1 MAPEEPMGAPALA
14 SQQIVRAIEYI
25 KAVES
30 GATGE
35 ALARFL
41 HPDVTHYDLP
51 NRFSPAGKVS
61 DRAAMLA
68 AAERGQKVFR
78 SQKYDVLSS
87 LEQDNS
93 VVLEMDWIG
102 KLAVPMSGIP
112 AGGEIHARI
121 ATFLEF
127 EDGLLIMQRD
137 YVCYDSF

>member
-1 MAPEEPMGAPALA
+1 MGAAA
-14 SQQIVRAIEYI
+14 SATASKYVGKATEYI

-41 HPDVTHYDLP
+41 HLEVTHYDLP
-51 NRFSPAGKVS
+51 NRFNPSGKVH
-61 DRAAMLA
+61 DRAGMLA
-68 AAERGQKVFR
+68 AAERGQKVLR
-78 SQKYDVLSS
+78 SQRYDVLSS
-87 LEQDNS
+87 LEQGNT
-93 VVLEMDWIG
+93 VVLEMDWVG
-102 KLAVPMSGIP
+102 KLAIAMGGIP

-127 EDGLLIMQRD
+127 QDGLLIMQRD

>member
-1 MAPEEPMGAPALA
+1 MGAPASAAA
-14 SQQIVRAIEYI
+14 SQHTGKAIEYI
-25 KAVES
+25 KAVEG

-51 NRFSPAGKVS
+51 NRFNPSGKVS
-61 DRAAMLA
+61 DRAGMLA
-68 AAERGQKVFR
+68 AAERGQKVLR
-78 SQKYDVLSS
+78 GQKYDVLSS
-87 LEQDNS
+87 LEQGNT
-93 VVLEMDWIG
+93 VVLEMDWVG
-102 KLAVPMSGIP
+102 KLAIPMAGIP